1 LKIKAKEFM
10 NKNVFNIPNLLTSL
24 NLASGSC
31 ALIAVIISE
40 QYVGYFIAFSLLM
53 DFLDGLVARALK
65 IQSNIGKD
73 LDSLAD
79 VVSFGLVPSFMYI
92 VILYNTVSDAQ
103 TNPLFFLKLIPALLI
118 VVFSAL
124 RLAKFNNEARDS
136 KYFYGLNTP
145 TNAIFTFGIFA
156 FMSHLSIE
164 PQALQAYYY
173 GFVGLI
179 IVQSLLLVSDF
190 KMFSNKS
197 ISKELKYIVSFAFII
212 GAAVGSYFLVG
223 ILALSVGVF
232 AYVFCSIL
240 VLNWM
245 ENK

>member
-1 LKIKAKEFM
+1 
-10 NKNVFNIPNLLTSL
+10 
-24 NLASGSC
+24 
-31 ALIAVIISE
+31 
-40 QYVGYFIAFSLLM
+40 M

-79 VVSFGLVPSFMYI
+79 VVSFGLVPAFMYI
-92 VILYNTVSDAQ
+92 VILQNTIDDFQ
-103 TNPLFFLKLIPALLI
+103 TNSLAFLKLIPALLI

-179 IVQSLLLVSDF
+179 VVQCLLLVSDF

-197 ISKELKYIVSFAFII
+197 LSKEPKYIVSFVIII

-223 ILALSVGVF
+223 ILALSIGVF
-232 AYVFCSIL
+232 AYVLCSIV

-245 ENK
+245 GKK

>member
-1 LKIKAKEFM
+1 
-10 NKNVFNIPNLLTSL
+10 
-24 NLASGSC
+24 
-31 ALIAVIISE
+31 
-40 QYVGYFIAFSLLM
+40 
-53 DFLDGLVARALK
+53 
-65 IQSNIGKD
+65 
-73 LDSLAD
+73 
-79 VVSFGLVPSFMYI
+79 
-92 VILYNTVSDAQ
+92 
-103 TNPLFFLKLIPALLI
+103 LIPALLI

-179 IVQSLLLVSDF
+179 VVQCLLLVSDF

-197 ISKELKYIVSFAFII
+197 LSKEPKYIVSFVIII

-223 ILALSVGVF
+223 ILALSIGVF
-232 AYVFCSIL
+232 AYVLCSIV

-245 ENK
+245 GKK